1 MARGTNTVDSTSDDG
16 MGDVGSAVVCVHSH
30 NSSGSDSG
38 VVTNNVGSVG
48 HALADLVT
56 LGGDHLLAVLDG
68 GHVHVLGTDSPG
80 HTSSEGEDDTE
91 EDTEDCYLGVWV
103 GIFSH
108 CFTGTE
114 WQAGSDT

>member
-1 MARGTNTVDSTSDDG
+1 MARGTYTVDSTSDDG
-16 MGDVGSAVVCVHSH
+16 MGDVGSAVVSVHSH

-68 GHVHVLGTDSPG
+68 GHVHVLGA
-80 HTSSEGEDDTE
+80 HCARNTSSKCEVYDEVDDK
-91 EDTEDCYLGVWV
+91 
-103 GIFSH
+103 
-108 CFTGTE
+108 
-114 WQAGSDT
+114 